1 MVSEWLEISGTKA
14 EFSPSPGT
22 AGIWPETQQLL
33 KDLNLSL
40 PLKKSTLLRTGFGG
54 SRVGFTSHNHVVRQA
69 KVLRDFGEDH

>member
-1 MVSEWLEISGTKA
+1 MVSEWLKVSGTKA

-22 AGIWPETQQLL
+22 AGIWPEVL
-33 KDLNLSL
+33 KGLNLSL
-40 PLKKSTLLRTGFGG
+40 PLKKSTLLRTCFGG